1 VAILQALQGQLATQG
16 VKASIV
22 NNAVTAWVNFNA
34 QGEMNTEVLEF
45 ANPDPAQML
54 QWYVPGQYYDN
65 WTKVDDPALTRAL
78 EAGQSSTDNAT
89 RVADYLTAQK
99 IIMNEAYEIPFHVN
113 EDLLTY
119 SSSVSGIEY
128 EGGGDT
134 FFYQAH

>member
-1 VAILQALQGQLATQG
+1 MQNST
-16 VKASIV
+16 
-22 NNAVTAWVNFNA
+22 
-34 QGEMNTEVLEF
+34 VLEF

-65 WTKVDDPALTRAL
+65 WTKVNNPALTKAL
-78 EAGQSSTDNAT
+78 SAGQSTDLGLGPGERLPA
-89 RVADYLTAQK
+89 AQK
-99 IIMNEAYEIPFHVN
+99 IIMSEAYEIPFHVN

-128 EGGGDT
+128 EGGGDA